1 MNNLNNGEE
10 VKSPILKSNTV
21 DHSDSSVS
29 GTEDESR
36 LIDTA
41 HDIDELIGMGKRK
54 VLVVEDVELNREILA
69 NILSDDYEVITAEN
83 GKIGLELLEEHYRDL
98 SIVLLDMY
106 MPVCDG
112 FEFLRRSR
120 EDALLASV
128 PVMVTTGS
136 AGAQDEVRCLEL
148 GASDFITKPYNAR
161 VVLSRIKSII
171 KLRES
176 DITLASIEYDDSTGL
191 YTGPAFKH
199 YAEKLLKAS
208 GSDPV
213 ALVVT
218 EIENLSQI
226 EATSGIRYAEE
237 IVRFYAEEFKK
248 LAPGSIAYRN
258 DNQFYFML
266 KHEGS
271 DPSECIAAAR
281 EIEKK
286 SQYSG
291 LNIKYGFYYNV
302 DKTVSITELCDRVR
316 LTVSSIRGTFITNYA
331 VYNNEIAKQ
340 QEEKYHIESGFD
352 AAVANEEFVIY
363 LQPKYD
369 VISGRIESAEA
380 LVRWKKPDGSMVSP
394 GAFIPVYEE
403 DGLIVRL
410 DEYVFRKVCSMQ
422 KARIAAGLPV
432 TRISINLSRMT
443 LINENVS
450 AKYSA
455 IVKEYDIP
463 FDAISIELTESFAM
477 ENTKVAKL
485 AEGLVDSGFRLDMDD
500 FGSGYSS
507 MSGLVSLPFSVIKL
521 DKSLTDRIGDR
532 RGEIII
538 EYAIVIAHKLNMTV
552 VAEGVEEE
560 AQADFLKTVNCDAIQ
575 GFYYSRPLPAE
586 DFNKLLEKEDR

>member
-1 MNNLNNGEE
+1 MNNLNNAEE

-248 LAPGSIAYRN
+248 LAPGSIAYRK

-271 DPSECIAAAR
+271 DPSQCIAAAR

-302 DKTVSITELCDRVR
+302 DKTVSVTELCDRVR

-455 IVKEYDIP
+455 IVKEYGIP

>member
-10 VKSPILKSNTV
+10 VKSPILQSNTV
-21 DHSDSSVS
+21 DHSDSSVF

-36 LIDTA
+36 LRDTA

-248 LAPGSIAYRN
+248 LAPGSIAYRK

-352 AAVANEEFVIY
+352 AAVSNEEFVIY

>member
-1 MNNLNNGEE
+1 MNNLNNADEA
-10 VKSPILKSNTV
+10 KSPILKSNTV

-248 LAPGSIAYRN
+248 LAPGSIAYRK

-271 DPSECIAAAR
+271 DPSQCIAAAR

-302 DKTVSITELCDRVR
+302 DKTVSVTELCDRVR

-455 IVKEYDIP
+455 IVKEYGIP